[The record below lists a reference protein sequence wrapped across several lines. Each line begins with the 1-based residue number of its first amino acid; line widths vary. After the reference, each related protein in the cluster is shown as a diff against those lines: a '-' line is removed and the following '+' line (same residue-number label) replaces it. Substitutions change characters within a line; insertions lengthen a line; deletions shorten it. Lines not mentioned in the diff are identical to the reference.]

1 MSEIESLAEKVNTAP
16 PWWST
21 APIYLA
27 ASIVGVPSFL
37 AVAAGFYIAQHVSTT
52 LRELAQLSQTQ
63 VSLMTEHNNFSKRN
77 YDIIV
82 KFIDDDLRCQFVTC
96 LNSAQTPEQRK
107 ACVSP
112 KQREAEYGIMSIP

>member
-37 AVAAGFYIAQHVSTT
+37 AVAAGFYIAQHVSTA
-52 LRELAQLSQTQ
+52 LRELVQLNQMQ
-63 VSLMTEHNNFSKRN
+63 ISLANEHITFSKRN
-77 YDIIV
+77 YEILI
-82 KFIDDDLRCQFVTC
+82 KFIDDDLKCQYVTC
-96 LNSAQTPEQRK
+96 INSSRSPEQAR
-107 ACVSP
+107 ACISP
-112 KQREAEYGIMSIP
+112 KQREQEYGIVPP